1 MKDEEWLQEQQIALD
16 DVVGAYGYNMC
27 AACPSLGGQYF
38 PLNVLPMLLL
48 LRHERWPPRMLWLL
62 RRRCAAFRQ
71 GRREL
76 GLSQPRP
83 AQPI

>member
-38 PLNVLPMLLL
+38 PLNVLPMVFVWVLVFAGAC
-48 LRHERWPPRMLWLL
+48 RGMAW
-62 RRRCAAFRQ
+62 A
-71 GRREL
+71 
-76 GLSQPRP
+76 GLC
-83 AQPI
+83 